1 VAGALALVLARA
13 ISPHDA
19 LGALARGL
27 DVYAFLIGMLAL
39 AEFAKI
45 EGVFDWA
52 ASHAVRAAGTSS
64 LRLFAIIYCVGILT
78 TALLSN
84 DATIVVLTPAVIVA
98 LRRTDAPALP
108 YLFACAF
115 IANAASFILPISN
128 PSNLLVFGGATPD
141 LATWLRWLAVPS
153 IVAITVTALGLG
165 LLFRSPLRNEHAI
178 SDDSHAVRPAS
189 SALIT
194 LVLAALVLIVVSARN
209 GPLGAAAL
217 SLAVLATMGFAV
229 RRRDELPSLVSGIQW
244 PIVPLTAALFVI
256 VTAIDAAGAL
266 GWTRELIEHTPPLA
280 IGWALALASNV
291 ANNLPVGLNTGET
304 LTALHP
310 DAAKSFA
317 ALIGVN
323 LGPNLT
329 TNGSLATILWLAIV
343 RKNGEQASPL
353 SFLRAGLVIT
363 PIALTLTLLALR

>member
-1 VAGALALVLARA
+1 VLVRA
-13 ISPHDA
+13 IAPHDA

-39 AEFAKI
+39 AEFAKL

-64 LRLFAIIYCVGILT
+64 LRLFAIIYGVGILT

-128 PSNLLVFGGATPD
+128 PSNLLVFGGAMPG
-141 LATWLRWLAVPS
+141 LGTWLRWLVVPS
-153 IVAITVTALGLG
+153 IVAVAVTALGLG
-165 LLFRSPLRNEHAI
+165 LLFRSSLRAHHTLR
-178 SDDSHAVRPAS
+178 DDSLADRPATS
-189 SALIT
+189 TLIT
-194 LVLAALVLIVVSARN
+194 LAIAALVLIAVSARN
-209 GPLGAAAL
+209 GPLGIAAFG
-217 SLAVLATMGFAV
+217 LAVLATIVLAI
-229 RRRDELPSLVSGIQW
+229 RRRAALPSLAAGIQW

-256 VTAIDAAGAL
+256 VTAVDAAGAL
-266 GWTRELIEHTPPLA
+266 GWTRALIEHTPPLA

-304 LTALHP
+304 LAALHP
-310 DAAKSFA
+310 DSVKSFA

-343 RKNGEQASPL
+343 RKNGERASPL
-353 SFLRAGLVIT
+353 SFLRVGLVIT
-363 PIALTLTLLALR
+363 PIALTLALVALR

>member
-1 VAGALALVLARA
+1 
-13 ISPHDA
+13 
-19 LGALARGL
+19 
-27 DVYAFLIGMLAL
+27 VYAFLIGMLAL
-39 AEFAKI
+39 AEFAKV

-64 LRLFAIIYCVGILT
+64 LRLFAIVYGVGMLT

-108 YLFACAF
+108 DLFACAF
-115 IANAASFILPISN
+115 VANAASFILPISN
-128 PSNLLVFGGATPD
+128 PSNLLVFGGAMPG
-141 LATWLRWLAVPS
+141 LGTWLRWLVLPSLIAV
-153 IVAITVTALGLG
+153 AVTALGLG
-165 LLFRSPLRNEHAI
+165 LCFRSSLRRRHAI
-178 SDDSHAVRPAS
+178 RDDALADRPAA
-189 SALIT
+189 SALG
-194 LVLAALVLIVVSARN
+194 VLAVAALVLIAVSARN

-217 SLAVLATMGFAV
+217 ASAVLATFVLAI
-229 RRRDELPSLVSGIQW
+229 RQRDALPALAAGIQW

-256 VTAIDAAGAL
+256 VTAVDAAGAL
-266 GWTRELIEHTPPLA
+266 DWTRALIERTPPLA

-291 ANNLPVGLNTGET
+291 ANNLPVGLNAGET

-310 DAAKSFA
+310 DSAKAFA

-323 LGPNLT
+323 LGPNLS

-343 RKNGEQASPL
+343 RRNGQRVSPL
-353 SFLRAGLVIT
+353 AFLRVGLLIT
-363 PIALTLTLLALR
+363 PLALTLALLALR

>member
-1 VAGALALVLARA
+1 
-13 ISPHDA
+13 
-19 LGALARGL
+19 
-27 DVYAFLIGMLAL
+27 MLAL

-64 LRLFAIIYCVGILT
+64 LRLFAIIYGVGILT

-128 PSNLLVFGGATPD
+128 PSNLLVFGSAMPG
-141 LATWLRWLAVPS
+141 LGTWLRWLIVPS
-153 IVAITVTALGLG
+153 VIAVAVTAVGLG
-165 LLFRSPLRNEHAI
+165 LLFRESLRKNHAMR
-178 SDDSHAVRPAS
+178 DDSLADRPAP
-189 SALIT
+189 SALAT
-194 LVLAALVLIVVSARN
+194 LAIAALVLIAVSARN
-209 GPLGAAAL
+209 GPLGTAAL
-217 SLAVLATMGFAV
+217 CLAILATLVLGI
-229 RRRDELPSLVSGIQW
+229 RRRSGLPSLASGIQW

-256 VTAIDAAGAL
+256 VTAVDNAGAL
-266 GWTRELIEHTPPLA
+266 GWTRTLIEHTPPLA
-280 IGWALALASNV
+280 IGWALAVASNI
-291 ANNLPVGLNTGET
+291 ANNLPAGLNTGET

-310 DAAKSFA
+310 DAQKAFA

-343 RKNGEQASPL
+343 RKSGENISPL
-353 SFLRAGLVIT
+353 SFLRAGLFIT
-363 PIALTLTLLALR
+363 PIALTLALLALR

>member
-1 VAGALALVLARA
+1 VFVRA

-19 LGALARGL
+19 FGALARGL

-64 LRLFAIIYCVGILT
+64 LRLFAIIYGVGILT

-128 PSNLLVFGGATPD
+128 PSNLLVFGNAMPALG
-141 LATWLRWLAVPS
+141 TWLRWLILPSVIAV
-153 IVAITVTALGLG
+153 VVTVLGLG
-165 LLFRSPLRNEHAI
+165 LLFRQSLRG
-178 SDDSHAVRPAS
+178 SHTIADESLADRPAS
-189 SALIT
+189 ST
-194 LVLAALVLIVVSARN
+194 LATLAVAALVLIAVSARN
-209 GPLGAAAL
+209 GPLGVAAF
-217 SLAVLATMGFAV
+217 SLALLATLVLAV
-229 RRRDELPSLVSGIQW
+229 RHRDALPSLATGIQW
-244 PIVPLTAALFVI
+244 PIIPLTAALFVI
-256 VTAIDAAGAL
+256 VTALDNAGAL
-266 GWTRELIEHTPPLA
+266 GWTGSLIEHTPPLA

-310 DAAKSFA
+310 DSAKAFA

-329 TNGSLATILWLAIV
+329 TNGSLATILWLAIA
-343 RKNGEQASPL
+343 RKNGERVSPL
-353 SFLRAGLVIT
+353 SFLRAGLIIT
-363 PIALTLTLLALR
+363 PIALTLALIALG